1 MDKNDQNG
9 AASAVRSL
17 DELDG
22 AVKITTPGIWM
33 VLLACFALL
42 AGIFAWGYFGAVSSG
57 VSASGIVKDG
67 LLYLFYTGNVEED
80 GDYDYVT
87 AGRGTLTRTTSTRC

>member
-67 LLYLFYTGNVEED
+67 DKNRRCCRDRRADLHRRKDSRNTGIK
-80 GDYDYVT
+80 G
-87 AGRGTLTRTTSTRC
+87 